1 MDFRIKCALQ
11 HAFSA
16 LPGGRDLNYLA
27 QRYVSRKLPI
37 SDSLIEEYRRAAQRH
52 LEQFQKRVGGQPR
65 TVLEIGSG
73 QHLAL
78 AILMALA
85 GCEHVQAT
93 DVKPNAR
100 PALVQDLLQRLGAP
114 SLEELGVSYQAPYA
128 GGAERSFDLVVSD
141 SVLEHVPGAAL
152 PALLA
157 DCRRSLKPTGI
168 CSFTVDYGDHW
179 AQGDRSIT
187 RHNYLKFSARQWRFY
202 NPALQFQNRL
212 RHSDYLRL
220 FDEAGFRI
228 VSIETNTL
236 APPDFRVAD
245 DFRRYG
251 PDDLAV
257 VAAYFVLRP
266 K

>member
-1 MDFRIKCALQ
+1 MDFRIKCAVQ

-16 LPGGRDLNYLA
+16 LPGGGYLNYLA

-37 SDSLIEEYRRAAQRH
+37 SDSKIEEYRRAAQRH
-52 LEQFQKRVGGQPR
+52 LEQFQKWVGGQPR

-85 GCEHVQAT
+85 GCEQVQAT

-100 PALVQDLLQRLGAP
+100 PVLVQDLLHRLGAL

-128 GGAERSFDLVVSD
+128 GGAERRFDLVVSD

-157 DCRRSLKPTGI
+157 DCRRALKPTGI

-179 AQGDRSIT
+179 AQDDRSIT

-202 NPALQFQNRL
+202 NPAMQFHNRL

-220 FDEAGFRI
+220 FGEAGFQI
-228 VSIETNTL
+228 LSVEADTL
-236 APPDFRVAD
+236 PPPDFRVAHE
-245 DFRRYG
+245 FRRYA